1 MWLLLTKINP
11 AMFRCLQSALLLVPF
26 VVISFTSTA
35 QRVTHGPVVGAATP
49 SSARVF
55 VRTSQATPFEL
66 QLSTSPQFTGI
77 LSFSGT
83 TVAER
88 DTSIIIDISGLQPY
102 TKYHYRVMINGQPD
116 SLQGHFRT
124 FPQEGERGEYVWTVL
139 SCQEFGTYNAFNA
152 LVEQAPDLVLHTGD
166 WTYPDYQI
174 PMDWRMSW
182 TKLQRSYRRRYSEEE
197 PNMPRLIRSTV
208 FDYVVDNHDG
218 IWARTNNHFPG
229 YTLNGDGTASNYINI
244 SPTPEG
250 AFENMMA
257 AYAEYF
263 PHYPLVDP
271 DDGMYHSYKYGNAEV
286 FFVDVRNCGNHLD
299 STFRYDASEDRWY
312 FDPRPGQTLLGAQ
325 QLQWLKNGLQQSTAD
340 WKFIV
345 SGVMFNK
352 KFRKVIDVGMG
363 IQSFIVNLGSETG
376 TGFRLAHAM
385 CSNWAG
391 YPFEQHGLLDFISDN
406 SIKNVLVLSGHVHTN
421 VMDDGR
427 NGGLPELNTGPVA
440 GYGPELTWHIDSVM
454 QLLGMGTVKD
464 SLWNGGGQG
473 VNNTNFKSG
482 FGKIEIFRNDSVRL
496 CIIDEDNIT
505 VDCMV
510 IPHSSQP
517 SYVPLAPEK
526 NSCVLDAVY
535 PNPTDGLL
543 NLRFCA
549 DYAPSVRDR
558 YLILDVQGRSF
569 HPFKGYEGGPIDTR
583 HLSKGQYLLIYDHGD
598 GVQTMRFTVTN

>member
-1 MWLLLTKINP
+1 MRHS
-11 AMFRCLQSALLLVPF
+11 FSALLLTLSLALGF
-26 VVISFTSTA
+26 TTVVA

-49 SSARVF
+49 TSARVF
-55 VRTSQATPFEL
+55 LRTSETTAFQLE
-66 QLSTSPQFTGI
+66 LSTSDQFTSPLVFAGE
-77 LSFSGT
+77 

-88 DTSIIIDISGLQPY
+88 DTSIIIDVNGLQPY
-102 TKYHYRVMINGQPD
+102 TKYFYRVMINGEAD

-124 FPQEGERGEYVWTVL
+124 FPQEDQRGEYVWTVL

-182 TKLQRSYRRRYSEEE
+182 QKLQHSYRRRYSEQE
-197 PNMPRLIRSTV
+197 PNMPRLIRSAV

-229 YTLNGDGTASNYINI
+229 YTVNGDGTASNYINI

-257 AYAEYF
+257 AYSEYF

-271 DDGMYHSYKYGNAEV
+271 NDGMYHSYKYGNAEV

-299 STFRYDASEDRWY
+299 STFRYDATEDRWY

-352 KFRKVIDVGMG
+352 QFKKVIDVGMG
-363 IQSFIVNLGSETG
+363 LQSFVVGLGSEVG
-376 TGFRLAHAM
+376 TGFRLAHSLS
-385 CSNWAG
+385 SNWAG
-391 YPFEQHGLLDFISDN
+391 YPEEQGGLLDFIADN
-406 SIKNVLVLSGHVHTN
+406 GIKDVIVLSGHVHTN

-427 NGGLPELNTGPVA
+427 NAGLPELNTGPVA
-440 GYGPELTWHIDSVM
+440 GYGPELTWYIDSVM

-505 VDCMV
+505 VSCMT

-517 SYVPLAPEK
+517 SYVPLMAEK
-526 NSCVLDAVY
+526 KTCVLESVY
-535 PNPTDGLL
+535 PNPTAGLL
-543 NLRFCA
+543 NLRFC
-549 DYAPSVRDR
+549 DEYQPTSRDR
-558 YLILDVQGRSF
+558 YCILDMKGRSF
-569 HPFKGYEGGPIDTR
+569 HPFKGYDGGQIDTKQ
-583 HLSKGQYLLIYDHGD
+583 LAPGSYLLIYDHGD
-598 GVQTMRFTVTN
+598 GVQTLRFTVSM

>member
-1 MWLLLTKINP
+1 MRHP
-11 AMFRCLQSALLLVPF
+11 FSALLLTLSLALGSTT
-26 VVISFTSTA
+26 VVA

-49 SSARVF
+49 TSARVF
-55 VRTSQATPFEL
+55 LRTSEATAFQLE
-66 QLSTSPQFTGI
+66 LSTSDQFTSPLVFAGE
-77 LSFSGT
+77 

-88 DTSIIIDISGLQPY
+88 DTSIIIDVNGLQPY
-102 TKYHYRVMINGQPD
+102 TKYFYRVMINGEAD

-124 FPQEGERGEYVWTVL
+124 FPQEDQRGEYVWTVL

-182 TKLQRSYRRRYSEEE
+182 QKLQRSYRRRYSEQE

-218 IWARTNNHFPG
+218 IWARTNNHFPQ
-229 YTLNGDGTASNYINI
+229 YVIHPDQTASNSINI

-257 AYAEYF
+257 AYSEYF

-271 DDGMYHSYKYGNAEV
+271 NDGMYHSYKYGNAEV

-299 STFRYDASEDRWY
+299 STFRYDATEDRWY

-352 KFRKVIDVGMG
+352 QFKKVIDVGMG
-363 IQSFIVNLGSETG
+363 LQSFVFGLGSEVG
-376 TGFRLAHAM
+376 TGFRLAHSLS
-385 CSNWAG
+385 SNWAG
-391 YPFEQHGLLDFISDN
+391 YPAEQGGLLDFIAN
-406 SIKNVLVLSGHVHTN
+406 NGIKDVIVLSGHVHTN

-427 NGGLPELNTGPVA
+427 NAGLPELNTGPVA
-440 GYGPELTWHIDSVM
+440 GYGPELTWYIDSVM

-496 CIIDEDNIT
+496 CIIDEENIT
-505 VDCMV
+505 VSCMT
-510 IPHSSQP
+510 ILNSSQP
-517 SYVPLAPEK
+517 SYVPLMAEK
-526 NSCVLDAVY
+526 KACVLESVY
-535 PNPTDGLL
+535 PNPTDGML
-543 NLRFCA
+543 NLKFCNA
-549 DYAPSVRDR
+549 YQPTTRDR
-558 YLILDVQGRSF
+558 YCILDVKGRSF
-569 HPFKGYEGGPIDTR
+569 HPFRGYEGGQIDTR
-583 HLSKGQYLLIYDHGD
+583 QLSPGSYLLIYDHGD
-598 GVQTMRFTVTN
+598 GVQTLKFTVSN

>member
-1 MWLLLTKINP
+1 MRSSLL
-11 AMFRCLQSALLLVPF
+11 FSVLLAGIVSLL
-26 VVISFTSTA
+26 SEAKA

-55 VRTSQATPFEL
+55 VRTSEATDFEL
-66 QLSTSPQFTGI
+66 QLSASEDFASP
-77 LSFSGT
+77 LSFIGT

-88 DTSIIIDISGLQPY
+88 DTSIILNVNGLEPY
-102 TKYHYRVMINGQPD
+102 TKYFYRVMINGEAD

-124 FPQEGERGEYVWTVL
+124 FPAEGERGEYVWTVL

-152 LVEQAPDLVLHTGD
+152 LVEQAPDLILHTGD
-166 WTYPDYQI
+166 WTYPDYQL
-174 PMDWRMSW
+174 PGDWRLNW
-182 TKLQRSYRRRYSEEE
+182 QTLQASYRRRYSEQE

-218 IWARTNNHFPG
+218 IWARTNNHFPQF
-229 YTLNGDGTASNYINI
+229 TLLPDSTVSNTINI

-257 AYAEYF
+257 AYSEYF
-263 PHYPLVDP
+263 PHYPLHNAE
-271 DDGMYHSYKYGNAEV
+271 DGMYHSYRYGNAEV
-286 FFVDVRNCGNHLD
+286 FFVDVRNSGNHLD
-299 STFRYDASEDRWY
+299 STFRYEESEDRWY

-325 QLQWLKNGLQQSTAD
+325 QLQWLRDGLQQSTAD

-352 KFRKVIDVGMG
+352 QFRKVINVGMG
-363 IQSFIVNLGSETG
+363 LQSFIFDLGGEVGS
-376 TGFRLAHAM
+376 GFRLAHSL

-391 YPFEQHGLLDFISDN
+391 YPMEQDGLLDFIEN
-406 SIKNVLVLSGHVHTN
+406 NGIKDIIVLSGHVHTN
-421 VMDDGR
+421 VMD
-427 NGGLPELNTGPVA
+427 NGSNAGLPELNTGPVA
-440 GYGPELTWHIDSVM
+440 GFGPELTWYIDSVM

-505 VDCMV
+505 VDCMT
-510 IPHSSQP
+510 IAHSSQP
-517 SYVPLAPEK
+517 SYVPLLAEK
-526 NSCVLDAVY
+526 TACIIEDVY
-535 PNPTDGLL
+535 PNPTDGMLS
-543 NLRFCA
+543 LRFCK
-549 DYAPSVRDR
+549 DYAPSGNDR
-558 YLILDVQGRSF
+558 YCILDIAGRSL
-569 HPFKGYEGGPIDTR
+569 HPFQGYLGGQIDTR
-583 HLSKGQYLLIYDHGD
+583 HLSPGNYLLIYDYGED
-598 GVQTMRFTVTN
+598 VQTVRFVVSK

>member
-1 MWLLLTKINP
+1 MRHS
-11 AMFRCLQSALLLVPF
+11 FSALLLTLSLALGSTA
-26 VVISFTSTA
+26 VVA

-49 SSARVF
+49 TSARVF
-55 VRTSQATPFEL
+55 LRTSEATTFQLE
-66 QLSTSPQFTGI
+66 LSTSDQFTSPLVFAGE
-77 LSFSGT
+77 

-88 DTSIIIDISGLQPY
+88 DTSIIIDVNGLQPY
-102 TKYHYRVMINGQPD
+102 TKYFYRVMINGEAD

-124 FPQEGERGEYVWTVL
+124 FPQEDQRGEYVWTVL

-182 TKLQRSYRRRYSEEE
+182 QKLQQSYRRRYSEQE

-218 IWARTNNHFPG
+218 IWARTNNHFPQ
-229 YTLNGDGTASNYINI
+229 YVIHPDQTASNSINI

-271 DDGMYHSYKYGNAEV
+271 NDGMYHSYKYGNAEV

-299 STFRYDASEDRWY
+299 STFRYDATEDRWY
-312 FDPRPGQTLLGAQ
+312 FDPRPGQTLLGSQ

-352 KFRKVIDVGMG
+352 QFKKVIDVGMG
-363 IQSFIVNLGSETG
+363 LQSFVVGLGSEVG
-376 TGFRLAHAM
+376 TGFRLAHSLS
-385 CSNWAG
+385 SNWAG
-391 YPFEQHGLLDFISDN
+391 YPEEQGGLLDFIADN
-406 SIKNVLVLSGHVHTN
+406 GIKDVIVLSGHVHTN

-427 NGGLPELNTGPVA
+427 NAGLPELNTGPVA
-440 GYGPELTWHIDSVM
+440 GYGPELTWYIDSVM

-505 VDCMV
+505 VSCMT
-510 IPHSSQP
+510 ILNSSQP
-517 SYVPLAPEK
+517 SYVPLMAEK
-526 NSCVLDAVY
+526 KACVLESVY
-535 PNPTDGLL
+535 PNPTDGML
-543 NLRFCA
+543 NLKFCNA
-549 DYAPSVRDR
+549 YQPTTRDR
-558 YLILDVQGRSF
+558 YCILDVKGRSF
-569 HPFKGYEGGPIDTR
+569 HPFRGYEGGQIDTR
-583 HLSKGQYLLIYDHGD
+583 QLAPGSYLLIYDHGD
-598 GVQTMRFTVTN
+598 GVQTLKFTVSN

>member
-1 MWLLLTKINP
+1 MRSLLL
-11 AMFRCLQSALLLVPF
+11 LSVLLAGVLF
-26 VVISFTSTA
+26 HSSNAHA

-55 VRTSQATPFEL
+55 LRTSEATDFDF
-66 QLSTSPQFTGI
+66 QLSTSEQFSNP
-77 LSFSGT
+77 LSFNGT

-88 DTSIIIDISGLQPY
+88 DTSIIIEVNGLQPY
-102 TKYHYRVMINGQPD
+102 TKYFYRVMINGEAD

-124 FPQEGERGEYVWTVL
+124 FPTEGERGDYVWTVL

-152 LVEQAPDLVLHTGD
+152 LVEQAPDLILHTGD
-166 WTYPDYQI
+166 WTYPDYQF
-174 PMDWRMSW
+174 PGDWRMNW
-182 TKLQRSYRRRYSEEE
+182 QTLQASYRRRYSEQE

-218 IWARTNNHFPG
+218 IWARTNNHFPQF
-229 YTLNGDGTASNYINI
+229 TLNPDSTASNTINI

-257 AYAEYF
+257 AYSEYF
-263 PHYPLVDP
+263 PHFPLVDAT
-271 DDGMYHSYKYGNAEV
+271 DGMYHSYRYGNAEV

-299 STFRYDASEDRWY
+299 STFRYEASEDRWY

-325 QLQWLKNGLQQSTAD
+325 QLQWLRDGLQQSTAD

-352 KFRKVIDVGMG
+352 QFRKVINLGMG
-363 IQSFIVNLGSETG
+363 LQSFVFDLGGEVGS
-376 TGFRLAHAM
+376 GFRLAHAL

-391 YPFEQHGLLDFISDN
+391 YPMEQDGLLDFIETN
-406 SIKNVLVLSGHVHTN
+406 GIKDIIVLSGHVHTN
-421 VMDDGR
+421 VMD
-427 NGGLPELNTGPVA
+427 NGSNAGLPELNTGPVA
-440 GYGPELTWHIDSVM
+440 GFGPELTYYIDSVM

-505 VDCMV
+505 VDCMT
-510 IPHSSQP
+510 IAHSSQP
-517 SYVPLAPEK
+517 SYVPLMAEK
-526 NSCVLDAVY
+526 TACVIEDVY
-535 PNPTDGLL
+535 PNPTDGMLS
-543 NLRFCA
+543 LRFCK
-549 DYAPSVRDR
+549 DYAPSASDR
-558 YLILDVQGRSF
+558 YCILDVAGRSL
-569 HPFKGYEGGPIDTR
+569 HPFQGYRGGQIDTR
-583 HLSKGQYLLIYDHGD
+583 HLSPGNYLLIYDHGD
-598 GVQTMRFTVTN
+598 NVQTVRFVVAK